1 MVLLLPSPDV
11 PVVEPGMVEEVIGL
25 EVSVP
30 VVLELPKWLP
40 SPWVVLVLPERT
52 GSDDCPDP

>member
-30 VVLELPKWLP
+30 VVLELPIWLP
-40 SPWVVLVLPERT
+40 SPWVVLVLPEST